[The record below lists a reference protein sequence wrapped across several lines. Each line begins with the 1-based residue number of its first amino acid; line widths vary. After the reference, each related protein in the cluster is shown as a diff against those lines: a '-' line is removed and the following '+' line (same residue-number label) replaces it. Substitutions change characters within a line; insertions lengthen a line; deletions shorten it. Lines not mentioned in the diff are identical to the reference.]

1 VKVAIWTCRF
11 FDESGTPLIGGV
23 QTYILEL
30 ARVLKDIGA
39 APVIVNSHVRA
50 LHAEEAGVPVE
61 GILPAEWK
69 AGVSGVT
76 AKRLKLDEPNC
87 IHIVANVNTSPKQLG
102 PKSIGI
108 QHGIYWDRP
117 SARAS
122 RLPRIAMRAV
132 NLLRSWHWAS
142 AVNQFGRLVCV
153 DLAFPT
159 MAACVFSPLP
169 WQRIHYIPN
178 FAPEPPDAPRP
189 TESIRRIVFSR
200 RFDIHRGTRIFA
212 EAVAP
217 ILRDGWDG
225 EVHIVGNGPDED
237 HLREAFSEFDQVRFY
252 RLPFERRMEAY
263 TEDSLVV
270 IPSLSTE
277 GTSLTCIEAMSRAAL
292 VVSTGVGGLANL
304 VIPSHN
310 GLQVRP
316 LASDLQEALEGAL
329 RGGSDVRRIK
339 QNGYETF
346 RDSLTQSAWEQ
357 RWKAVLDSTSDTQ
370 T

>member
-1 VKVAIWTCRF
+1 MKAAIWTHQF
-11 FDESGTPLIGGV
+11 FDESGRPLIGGV

-30 ARVLKDIGA
+30 ARVLKEIDATPI
-39 APVIVNSHVRA
+39 IVDSHVRE
-50 LHAEEAGVPVE
+50 LHAEEVGVRVE
-61 GILPAEWK
+61 GVLPAEWK

-76 AKRLKLDEPNC
+76 AKRLKLDDPDC
-87 IHIVANVNTSPKQLG
+87 IHIVANVNIWPKQLG

-122 RLPRIAMRAV
+122 RLPHIAMRAV
-132 NLLRSWHWAS
+132 NLFRSWRWAS

-159 MAACVFSPLP
+159 MAACIFSPFS
-169 WQRIHYIPN
+169 WERIHYIPN
-178 FAPEPPDAPRP
+178 FAHEPAETP
-189 TESIRRIVFSR
+189 TPTDNICRIVFSR

-212 EAVAP
+212 AAVAP
-217 ILRDGWDG
+217 ILRNGWGG
-225 EVHIVGNGPDED
+225 EVHIIGNGPDEEY
-237 HLREAFSEFDQVRFY
+237 LREAFSAFDQVRFY

-277 GTSLTCIEAMSRAAL
+277 GTSFSCIEAMSRAAL
-292 VVSTGVGGLANL
+292 VISTGVGGLANL
-304 VIPSHN
+304 VNPNHN

-316 LASDLQEALEGAL
+316 LASDLQNGIERAM
-329 RGGSDVRRIK
+329 RGGPDVQRMK
-339 QNGYETF
+339 QNGFTTF
-346 RDSLTQSAWEQ
+346 QDSFTRSV
-357 RWKAVLDSTSDTQ
+357 WKAHWRQVLESRKSN
-370 T
+370 